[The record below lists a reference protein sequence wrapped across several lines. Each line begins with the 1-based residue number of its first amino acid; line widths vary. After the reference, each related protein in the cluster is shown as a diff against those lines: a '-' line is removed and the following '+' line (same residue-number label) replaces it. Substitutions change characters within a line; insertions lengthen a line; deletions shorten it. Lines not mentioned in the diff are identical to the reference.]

1 VDPQKKSAKV
11 SIFGSEYSI
20 QAAED
25 PVYIEQVARY
35 VDGKMRELQGN
46 GAVLSATKVAILAAM
61 NIADELHKALRSQ
74 ASWQRM
80 VDDRAGELARS
91 LEGKANE

>member
-1 VDPQKKSAKV
+1 
-11 SIFGSEYSI
+11 
-20 QAAED
+20 
-25 PVYIEQVARY
+25 
-35 VDGKMRELQGN
+35 
-46 GAVLSATKVAILAAM
+46 VLSATKVAILAAM

-80 VDDRAGELARS
+80 VDDRAGELARF